1 MRGDITGRLALQV
14 SFIRTWFAGNK
25 VDKFTISIW
34 VKRKGD
40 QTAKAGIVNN
50 GDCIDKPGFE
60 LSAEN
65 EGVFARLGTDNVDE
79 MQTDTTEVSRK

>member
-1 MRGDITGRLALQV
+1 M
-14 SFIRTWFAGNK
+14 
-25 VDKFTISIW
+25 DKFTISIW

-79 MQTDTTEVSRK
+79 MQTDTTEVSREYHGRPKREHW